1 VASKSAHQRAL
12 AASRRK
18 AVEDGTLQ
26 AWYDERRAEQAQVAQ
41 ERYPGLHSK
50 WPSRDYTQRASANA
64 LHQKVTAPPPPAN
77 PFANYDSISTPEG
90 MIWVEGE
97 RFPKWALQVN
107 SDRRSGGSPRNP

>member
-50 WPSRDYTQRASANA
+50 WPSRDYTPRA
-64 LHQKVTAPPPPAN
+64 LQQKVTAPPPAN

-97 RFPKWALQVN
+97 RFPKWGLQVN